1 MRCKIRE
8 IGTVITGKTPSTTV
22 KDNFDNGS
30 IPFYTPED
38 VSKGM
43 GMMGH
48 NKRFISE
55 KGYKSIISNSLEGE
69 SVLVG
74 CIGTDM
80 GNVAFSNIR
89 CATNQQINSITNF
102 REDVDPLYVYYL
114 LSTKKEY
121 FRDLAGSTTTPI
133 LPKSTFEEIELSF
146 PNLKTQKNI
155 SFALSLL
162 DRKIELNRQI
172 NDNLEAMARQLYD
185 YWFVQFDFPDEN
197 GKPYKSSGRKMVWN
211 KEIKRAIPFG
221 WEISPLSELLEVN
234 DARRIPL
241 SNKQRAKRQG
251 IYPYYGATGI
261 MDYVDN
267 FLFDE
272 DLLLLAE
279 DGSTSDGNGHPIVQ
293 YIWGKNWVNNHA
305 HILKPKSVGQ
315 LYYYYFVLKQ
325 IPVALIETGSIQRKI
340 SQQNL
345 LSYKVA
351 VPSKNLIQAYSNVAN
366 VLQEQRKKNS
376 DEIVSLTKQR
386 NTLLPLLMNGQATVN
401 YHLSIRIKPFEIL
414 PYSIFFLNFAKL
426 WQPTPIAK
434 SGIHKTDIQKAKKT
448 WVKPLQH
455 T

>member
-1 MRCKIRE
+1 MSNVDKKTKEGETPVKLCNFVDVYRNWAITKDLIPSFMSATAKPQEIEKFTLSKGQVALTKDSETRDDIGIATYIADNMDNVLLGYHCAVLTPNSALVDSKYLNAYMHSNIVHKYFENNASGSGQRYTLSYNALLNIPVLLPDLELQKE
-8 IGTVITGKTPSTTV
+8 IGQI
-22 KDNFDNGS
+22 
-30 IPFYTPED
+30 
-38 VSKGM
+38 
-43 GMMGH
+43 
-48 NKRFISE
+48 
-55 KGYKSIISNSLEGE
+55 
-69 SVLVG
+69 
-74 CIGTDM
+74 
-80 GNVAFSNIR
+80 FSNI
-89 CATNQQINSITNF
+89 
-102 REDVDPLYVYYL
+102 
-114 LSTKKEY
+114 
-121 FRDLAGSTTTPI
+121 
-133 LPKSTFEEIELSF
+133 
-146 PNLKTQKNI
+146 
-155 SFALSLL
+155 
-162 DRKIELNRQI
+162 DRKITLNRQI

-241 SNKQRAKRQG
+241 SNKQRAERQG
-251 IYPYYGATGI
+251 FYPYYGATGI

-351 VPSKNLIQAYSNVAN
+351 VPSENLIQAYSNVAN

-386 NTLLPLLMNGQATVN
+386 DELLPLLMNGQATVN
-401 YHLSIRIKPFEIL
+401 YHLSLAHIT
-414 PYSIFFLNFAKL
+414 
-426 WQPTPIAK
+426 PTTLA
-434 SGIHKTDIQKAKKT
+434 
-448 WVKPLQH
+448 PLC
-455 T
+455 TP

>member
-1 MRCKIRE
+1 
-8 IGTVITGKTPSTTV
+8 
-22 KDNFDNGS
+22 
-30 IPFYTPED
+30 
-38 VSKGM
+38 
-43 GMMGH
+43 
-48 NKRFISE
+48 
-55 KGYKSIISNSLEGE
+55 
-69 SVLVG
+69 
-74 CIGTDM
+74 
-80 GNVAFSNIR
+80 
-89 CATNQQINSITNF
+89 
-102 REDVDPLYVYYL
+102 
-114 LSTKKEY
+114 
-121 FRDLAGSTTTPI
+121 
-133 LPKSTFEEIELSF
+133 
-146 PNLKTQKNI
+146 
-155 SFALSLL
+155 
-162 DRKIELNRQI
+162 
-172 NDNLEAMARQLYD
+172 MARQLYD

-241 SNKQRAKRQG
+241 SNKQRAERQG

-351 VPSKNLIQAYSNVAN
+351 VPSENLIQAYSNVAN

-386 NTLLPLLMNGQATVN
+386 DELLPLLMNGQATVN
-401 YHLSIRIKPFEIL
+401 YHLSFGIL
-414 PYSIFFLNFAKL
+414 FVYLFLYSQNMKYI
-426 WQPTPIAK
+426 WQ
-434 SGIHKTDIQKAKKT
+434 QKIY
-448 WVKPLQH
+448 
-455 T
+455 

>member
-1 MRCKIRE
+1 MSE
-8 IGTVITGKTPSTTV
+8 IATIAMSNVDKKTNEGETPVKLCNFVDVYRNWAIT
-22 KDNFDNGS
+22 KDL
-30 IPFYTPED
+30 IPTLMSATAKPQEIEKFTL
-38 VSKGM
+38 SKGQVALT
-43 GMMGH
+43 
-48 NKRFISE
+48 KDSE
-55 KGYKSIISNSLEGE
+55 TRDDIGIATYIADNMDNVLLGYHCAVLTPNSALVDSKYLNAYMHSNIVHKYFENNASGSGQRYTLSYDALLNIPVLLPDLELQKG
-69 SVLVG
+69 
-74 CIGTDM
+74 IGQI
-80 GNVAFSNIR
+80 FSNI
-89 CATNQQINSITNF
+89 
-102 REDVDPLYVYYL
+102 
-114 LSTKKEY
+114 
-121 FRDLAGSTTTPI
+121 
-133 LPKSTFEEIELSF
+133 
-146 PNLKTQKNI
+146 
-155 SFALSLL
+155 
-162 DRKIELNRQI
+162 DRKIALNRQI

-221 WEISPLSELLEVN
+221 WKISPLSELLEVN

-241 SNKQRAKRQG
+241 SNKQRAERQG
-251 IYPYYGATGI
+251 FYPYYGATGI

-351 VPSKNLIQAYSNVAN
+351 VPSENLIQAYSNVAN

-386 NTLLPLLMNGQATVN
+386 DELLPLLMNGQVTVN
-401 YHLSIRIKPFEIL
+401 YHLSLAHIT
-414 PYSIFFLNFAKL
+414 
-426 WQPTPIAK
+426 PTTLA
-434 SGIHKTDIQKAKKT
+434 
-448 WVKPLQH
+448 PLC
-455 T
+455 TP

>member
-1 MRCKIRE
+1 MSEIATIAMSNVDKKTKEGETPVKLCNFVDVYRNWAITKDLIPSFMSATAKPQEIEKFTLSKGQVALTKDSETRDDIGIATYIADNMDNVLLGYHCAVLTPNSALVDSKYLNAYMHSNIVHKYFENNASGSGQRYTLSYNALLNIPVLLPDLELQKE
-8 IGTVITGKTPSTTV
+8 IGQI
-22 KDNFDNGS
+22 
-30 IPFYTPED
+30 
-38 VSKGM
+38 
-43 GMMGH
+43 
-48 NKRFISE
+48 
-55 KGYKSIISNSLEGE
+55 
-69 SVLVG
+69 
-74 CIGTDM
+74 
-80 GNVAFSNIR
+80 FSNI
-89 CATNQQINSITNF
+89 
-102 REDVDPLYVYYL
+102 
-114 LSTKKEY
+114 
-121 FRDLAGSTTTPI
+121 
-133 LPKSTFEEIELSF
+133 
-146 PNLKTQKNI
+146 
-155 SFALSLL
+155 
-162 DRKIELNRQI
+162 DRKITLNRQI

-241 SNKQRAKRQG
+241 SNKQRAERQG
-251 IYPYYGATGI
+251 FYPYYGATGI

-351 VPSKNLIQAYSNVAN
+351 VPSENLIQAYSNVAN

-386 NTLLPLLMNGQATVN
+386 DELLPLLMNGQVTVN
-401 YHLSIRIKPFEIL
+401 YHLSLAHIT
-414 PYSIFFLNFAKL
+414 
-426 WQPTPIAK
+426 PTTLA
-434 SGIHKTDIQKAKKT
+434 
-448 WVKPLQH
+448 PLC
-455 T
+455 TP